1 MSHAYV
7 ASFSLIIQGGNSF
20 YGPFEGRYPIA
31 DVRVRVWRMCD
42 FPAADFKSANEHNV
56 SVSGTRI
63 FKIYMFVKEKG
74 SVRSNCV
81 DEQPLVILL

>member
-1 MSHAYV
+1 M
-7 ASFSLIIQGGNSF
+7 FD
-20 YGPFEGRYPIA
+20 GPFDGYYLTA

-42 FPAADFKSANEHNV
+42 FPAADFISANEYTV
-56 SVSGTRI
+56 SVSGIRI